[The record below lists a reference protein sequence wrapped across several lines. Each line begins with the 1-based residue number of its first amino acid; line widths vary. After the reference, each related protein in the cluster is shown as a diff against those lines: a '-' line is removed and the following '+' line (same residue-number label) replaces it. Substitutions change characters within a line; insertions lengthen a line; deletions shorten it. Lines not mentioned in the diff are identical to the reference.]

1 MPSGRVWRSTRF
13 IPSPSRHSIP
23 RRSLSGTQV
32 SPRCHTP
39 PRSPQSPRIQRE
51 LRDLIRRMSKEN
63 PLWGA
68 PRILGELLKLGFEI
82 DRVDGL
88 QVHDPAPR
96 TAVKELADIPAQ
108 SCRRNRSDRSLRG
121 SNPDLRV
128 PVCVCRGGSRT
139 STAALVWGDP
149 ASDRGV
155 ARTTDRGGIPVE
167 NGADLF
173 GARQ

>member
-1 MPSGRVWRSTRF
+1 MAAILRSAVSSARFCNQEKVPKFQTSALRNSCAQMPSGRVWRSTRF

-23 RRSLSGTQV
+23 RRSLSRTQV

-68 PRILGELLKLGFEI
+68 PRIHGELLKLGFEI

-96 TAVKELADIPAQ
+96 TAVTELADIPAQ
-108 SCRRNRSDRSLRG
+108 SCRRNRSDRHG
-121 SNPDLRV
+121 
-128 PVCVCRGGSRT
+128 
-139 STAALVWGDP
+139 
-149 ASDRGV
+149 
-155 ARTTDRGGIPVE
+155 
-167 NGADLF
+167 
-173 GARQ
+173 